1 MSEKPASQIL
11 RMFAFGIFGL
21 IMSCGT
27 TTNKDTAPT
36 PDWVLTWHDEFEGEA
51 GTPPNPENWVY
62 DVGGEGWGNNQ
73 LEFDTDRPEN
83 VSLDGAGHLAI
94 VARKELFQGREYTGA
109 RIKTKDLFE
118 QRYGRIEARIKLPI
132 GRGIWPAFWMLG
144 NDIDDNEWPGCG
156 EIDIMEYRGQE
167 PRIVHGTIHGPG
179 YSAGEAITSSYR
191 LPDDETFA
199 DDFHVF
205 AVDWDPSRFTFWVD
219 DQVYHVINADE
230 VTARGPWVFEHPHFL
245 LLNVAVGGG
254 FVGAP
259 DASTEFPQTMLVDW
273 VRVYSRAR

>member
-1 MSEKPASQIL
+1 
-11 RMFAFGIFGL
+11 
-21 IMSCGT
+21 
-27 TTNKDTAPT
+27 
-36 PDWVLTWHDEFEGEA
+36 
-51 GTPPNPENWVY
+51 
-62 DVGGEGWGNNQ
+62 
-73 LEFDTDRPEN
+73 

>member
-1 MSEKPASQIL
+1 MNYPHANRVAIL
-11 RMFAFGIFGL
+11 MLLGSALVIGA
-21 IMSCGT
+21 CGT
-27 TTNKDTAPT
+27 TANKDTT
-36 PDWVLTWHDEFEGEA
+36 PKADWVMTWHDEFEGEKGA
-51 GTPPNPENWVY
+51 GPNPENWVY
-62 DVGGEGWGNNQ
+62 DIGGEGWGNNQ

-83 VSLDGAGHLAI
+83 VSLDGDGHLAI

-109 RIKTKDLFE
+109 RIKTKGLFE
-118 QRYGRIEARIKLPI
+118 QRYGRVEARIKLPI

-179 YSAGEAITSSYR
+179 YSAGEGITSSFR
-191 LPDDETFA
+191 LPDDQNFA

-219 DQVYHVINADE
+219 DEVYHVINADE
-230 VTARGPWVFEHPHFL
+230 VTARGPWVFEHPFFL

-254 FVGAP
+254 FVGDP
-259 DASTEFPQTMLVDW
+259 DPSTIFPQTMLVDW
-273 VRVYSRAR
+273 VRVYARAR